1 MTRIA
6 GYWQDLSI
14 GLSVLLG
21 RKLRTV
27 FTIFGLA
34 LGVGAIM
41 VLLAAGGS
49 RSAERLAESLG
60 QDNLLIESRAPEGF
74 TLSDVRAIGEQLP
87 GIAALAP
94 ARILIPMDTF
104 PKPSRDVPVLAGVS
118 PAFASVFEVRLA
130 EGRFFDGE
138 DDRIAAPVCVLGE
151 VAKLSLLG
159 FEPAV
164 GKYIKIN
171 GVWLRV
177 IGVLK
182 TQPRLPAE
190 LNGFQLAD
198 RGRLILM
205 PLKSFERRMEPA
217 PAVDQIDGIAV
228 RVASGSDPGV
238 AAAAVSAILS
248 GLRPGMEDIHM
259 AARGGLMEQQR
270 RRRVPFLLVTLGVS
284 ILSLL
289 LGGLGIMNMMFTAI
303 LERTTEIGVRRA
315 FGARQVDIARQFLA
329 EAATVAVI
337 GGLAGLLLGTALCS
351 AVERAT
357 GWPVTASWLDL
368 VTAFGISLAA
378 VVAFALQPARQAS
391 IVSPVEAM
399 RAK

>member
-1 MTRIA
+1 LTRIA
-6 GYWQDLSI
+6 GYWQDLLS
-14 GLSVLLG
+14 GLSALLG
-21 RKLRTV
+21 RKLRSV

-60 QDNLLIESRAPEGF
+60 QDNVLVESRAPEGL
-74 TLSDVRAIGEQLP
+74 TLGDVRAIGEQLP
-87 GIAALAP
+87 GIAALAA
-94 ARILIPMDTF
+94 ARILVPMDTF
-104 PKPSRDVPVLAGVS
+104 PRASGDVPLLAGVS
-118 PAFASVFEVRLA
+118 PAFASVFDVRLA

-138 DDRIAAPVCVLGE
+138 DERIAAPVCVLGE

-159 FEPAV
+159 FDPAV
-164 GKYIKIN
+164 GKYIKID

-182 TQPRLPAE
+182 TQQRVPAE
-190 LNGFQLAD
+190 LSGFQLAD
-198 RGRLILM
+198 RGRLILV
-205 PLKSFERRMEPA
+205 PLESFERRMEPA
-217 PAVDQIDGIAV
+217 SAVDQIDGIAV
-228 RVASGSDPGV
+228 RVAPGSDPGV
-238 AAAAVSAILS
+238 AAAAVGAIL
-248 GLRPGMEDIHM
+248 GVAHPGMEDFHM
-259 AARGGLMEQQR
+259 AAPGGLIEQQR

-315 FGARQVDIARQFLA
+315 FGARQVDIARQFLT
-329 EAATVAVI
+329 EAASVAAI
-337 GGLAGLLLGTALCS
+337 GGLAGLVLGTALCS

-357 GWPVTASWLDL
+357 SWPVTTRWLDL
-368 VTAFGISLAA
+368 VAAFGISLATA
-378 VVAFALQPARQAS
+378 VAFALQPARQAS
-391 IVSPVEAM
+391 MVSPVEAM
-399 RAK
+399 RTK